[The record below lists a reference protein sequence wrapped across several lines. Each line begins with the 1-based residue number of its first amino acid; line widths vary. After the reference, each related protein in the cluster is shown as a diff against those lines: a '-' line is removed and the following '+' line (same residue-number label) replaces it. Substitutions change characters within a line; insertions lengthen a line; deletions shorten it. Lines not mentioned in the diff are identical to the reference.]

1 MLWQHQIDLAA
12 KAVEILKE
20 RKIVYLAMEMR
31 VGKTL
36 IALESAYR
44 IGAKNVLFVTKKK
57 AIQSIYNDYFR
68 EDYYR
73 VFNLIVTN
81 YEQVHKHEGKNYD
94 LVIVDEA
101 HSLGAYPR
109 PSLRTKRLKKI
120 VQDRYLILLSG
131 TPTPEGYSQIY
142 HQFWISANSPF
153 AEKNFYRWADKYV
166 AVRERVINGY
176 NINDYSQARKELILP
191 VIMPYFLTFTRQ
203 QAGFTFA
210 ELDDEV
216 LYMSPNPLVY
226 KIVDTLIRRR
236 YFLFPT
242 GEEIVADS
250 AAKLLQKIHQIY
262 SGTVI
267 CENGKTLILDKSKAY
282 FIRDK
287 IGSKNIAIYYK
298 FKAEYEVLK
307 EVFPNHT
314 TDPLVFSNHPDLV
327 FLSQIQSG
335 SMGIDLSAAKAI
347 VFYNIDFSFT
357 NYWQARSRVQGR
369 FLIRKPKI
377 YWIFTER
384 GIEKRILDVVRKKKD
399 YTTYYFRRDFGL
411 FSDSM
416 LNKID
421 KQ

>member
-1 MLWQHQIDLAA
+1 
-12 KAVEILKE
+12 
-20 RKIVYLAMEMR
+20 
-31 VGKTL
+31 
-36 IALESAYR
+36 
-44 IGAKNVLFVTKKK
+44 
-57 AIQSIYNDYFR
+57 
-68 EDYYR
+68 
-73 VFNLIVTN
+73 
-81 YEQVHKHEGKNYD
+81 
-94 LVIVDEA
+94 
-101 HSLGAYPR
+101 
-109 PSLRTKRLKKI
+109 
-120 VQDRYLILLSG
+120 
-131 TPTPEGYSQIY
+131 
-142 HQFWISANSPF
+142 
-153 AEKNFYRWADKYV
+153 
-166 AVRERVINGY
+166 
-176 NINDYSQARKELILP
+176 
-191 VIMPYFLTFTRQ
+191 
-203 QAGFTFA
+203 
-210 ELDDEV
+210 
-216 LYMSPNPLVY
+216 MSPNPLVY
-226 KIVDTLIRRR
+226 KIVGTLIRRR

-282 FIRDK
+282 FIRAK

-411 FSDSM
+411 FLDSM